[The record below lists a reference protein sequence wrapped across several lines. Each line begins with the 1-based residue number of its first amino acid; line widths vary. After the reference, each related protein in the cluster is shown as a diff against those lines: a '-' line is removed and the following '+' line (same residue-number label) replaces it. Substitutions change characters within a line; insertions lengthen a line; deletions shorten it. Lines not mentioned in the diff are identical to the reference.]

1 MASIQQIQQGAA
13 RFVDSEL
20 VPAFAGAEKILVGG
34 VAALLIANI
43 ENIVKQYAT
52 HPVVA
57 MLGVYKDGNVDV
69 DALYQAFAPQFD
81 AEKIPVKVPIVGTMK
96 VGKAEVDKL
105 YQYIKEA

>member
-1 MASIQQIQQGAA
+1 MASIQQLQRGAV

-43 ENIVKQYAT
+43 ENIVKQYAA

-57 MLGVYKDGNVDV
+57 MLGVYKDGDVDV
-69 DALYQAFAPQFD
+69 DALYQAFAPRFG
-81 AEKIPVKVPIVGTMK
+81 AEKIPVNVPIVGTMK

>member
-1 MASIQQIQQGAA
+1 MASIQQIQRGAV
-13 RFVDSEL
+13 RFADSEL

-34 VAALLIANI
+34 AAALLIANM
-43 ENIVKQYAT
+43 ENIVKQYAA

-69 DALYQAFAPQFD
+69 DALYQAFAPRFGE
-81 AEKIPVKVPIVGTMK
+81 EKIPVKVPMVGTMK